1 MEAWITEAF
10 ERIKEKLSAECGRW
24 GSRIPYQTEN
34 GRYVTDYA
42 EKDIYWWT
50 NGFWPGILW
59 QMYYATGEE
68 KYRMAAAETEEKLDQ
83 ALYGFT
89 GLHHDVGFMWLHSA
103 VADWRL
109 TGSAKS
115 RDRGLMAASVLAGR
129 FNPGEALSVHGTR
142 NASSRERTVP
152 AGLLWTP

>member
-59 QMYYATGEE
+59 QMY
-68 KYRMAAAETEEKLDQ
+68 
-83 ALYGFT
+83 
-89 GLHHDVGFMWLHSA
+89 
-103 VADWRL
+103 
-109 TGSAKS
+109 
-115 RDRGLMAASVLAGR
+115 
-129 FNPGEALSVHGTR
+129 
-142 NASSRERTVP
+142 
-152 AGLLWTP
+152 

>member
-50 NGFWPGILW
+50 NGFWGGMMW
-59 QMYYATGEE
+59 QLYQATKEPVYKESAEE
-68 KYRMAAAETEEKLDQ
+68 LEKKLDA
-83 ALYGFT
+83 ALMNYHVMDHDSGFR
-89 GLHHDVGFMWLHSA
+89 WLPTA
-103 VADWRL
+103 VANYRQF
-109 TGSAKS
+109 GSDESKN
-115 RDRGLMAASVLAGR
+115 RG
-129 FNPGEALSVHGTR
+129 T
-142 NASSRERTVP
+142 
-152 AGLLWTP
+152 